1 MKTGE
6 NLNMVERI
14 VVQVSKRDCKI
25 DELVRTFRIPK
36 DKLRVLLKIAE
47 GLGLI
52 KLKDDTVVIDKFGKD
67 LLSI

>member
-36 DKLRVLLKIAE
+36 DKLRLLLKIAE
-47 GLGLI
+47 ELGLI
-52 KLKDDTVVIDKFGKD
+52 KLKDDTVVIDRFGRE